1 MPDTKP
7 NPKHEHMK
15 IEITSSQALIL
26 APILESAM
34 HATAERG
41 TAPDATVEE
50 QTKALR
56 EYRDIEAMRDNL
68 NRAARG
74 KVIGW

>member
-1 MPDTKP
+1 MNIKL
-7 NPKHEHMK
+7 
-15 IEITSSQALIL
+15 TSSQALIL
-26 APILESAM
+26 APLLESAM
-34 HATAERG
+34 HETAERG